1 MDRLRWRK
9 MRRRYFRPNIFPRS
23 RKEALWKPVCIYLG
37 GMVLLLVL
45 LPALLAGGGGVQP
58 IEEET
63 EQHDIVVLPPQDL
76 NAEPVTVQVYL
87 VEQGEIVE
95 MDLEVYTA
103 GVVAAE
109 MPASFHTEALK
120 AQAVAAR
127 TYALQ
132 KMLSL
137 GGRGCASR
145 PGADLCT
152 ASTCCQA
159 WDSGAAQTMALSRTA
174 ESSVTG
180 TEEEIIRQISAE
192 TITTSATV
200 LQYYDRVTAAVEE
213 TQALVVSYGDEY
225 IEAVYHSTCGGTTAA
240 ASEIW
245 GHDFPYLQPVDDPYC
260 SHSPYYR
267 QEIRMELAA
276 FLAAMGMSV
285 GDREAVPVLAGQ
297 EPLLE
302 IIRQGASGRNTLL
315 RLPPR
320 QPERSLSG
328 TEFRSLLSL
337 PSTHFHWTTG
347 ADEIIFHTQGFG
359 HGAGLCQYGAD
370 GMGQEGNNYQEI
382 LEHYYQGAVV
392 QPNVIAGSR

>member
-1 MDRLRWRK
+1 MDRIRWRK
-9 MRRRYFRPNIFPRS
+9 MRRRYFRPNYFPRA
-23 RKEALWKPVCIYLG
+23 RKKALWKWKSFFIYLG
-37 GMVLLLVL
+37 GMVLLLVAM
-45 LPALLAGGGGVQP
+45 PALLAGGDVQP
-58 IEEET
+58 VDEET
-63 EQHDIVVLPPQDL
+63 EHGKAVLPPL
-76 NAEPVTVQVYL
+76 GEEILKVQVYL

-127 TYALQ
+127 TYTLQ

-159 WDSGAAQTMALSRTA
+159 WDRGAAQTMALNSMA
-174 ESSVTG
+174 EFSGAG
-180 TEEEIIRQISAE
+180 TEEVIIKEISAE
-192 TITTSATV
+192 TITTKGTV
-200 LQYYDRVTAAVEE
+200 LHYYDRVTAAVEE
-213 TQALVVSYGDEY
+213 TRGLVISYGDEY
-225 IEAVYHSTCGGTTAA
+225 IEAVYHSTCGGITAA
-240 ASEIW
+240 ASEVW
-245 GHDFPYLQPVDDPYC
+245 GQDFPYLQPVEDPYC

-267 QEIRMELAA
+267 QEIRMDLTA
-276 FLAAMGMSV
+276 FLAAVGMSM

-302 IIRQGASGRNTLL
+302 ITRQGASGRNTLL

-320 QPERSLSG
+320 YPERSLSG
-328 TEFRSLLSL
+328 TEFRSLLRL
-337 PSTHFHWTTG
+337 PSTHFYWTTV
-347 ADEIIFHTQGFG
+347 ADEIVFYTQGFG

-370 GMGQEGNNYQEI
+370 GMGQEGNSYQEI
-382 LEHYYQGAVV
+382 LEHYYRGAVV
-392 QPNVIAGSR
+392 QPNHNTP